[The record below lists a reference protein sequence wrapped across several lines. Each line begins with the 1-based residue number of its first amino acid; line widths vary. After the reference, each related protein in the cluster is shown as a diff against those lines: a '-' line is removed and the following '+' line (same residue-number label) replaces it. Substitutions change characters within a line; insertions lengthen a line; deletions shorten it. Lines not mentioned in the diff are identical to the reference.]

1 MIFQLAALVVCLLI
15 AFTLWLIV
23 WVRRIGPLMT
33 RVAALEARIADLTS
47 TVAFVQGETPTPTAR
62 PADAPQATPHDPPMH
77 QVAAAVPPAP
87 RPQSAPWPRTA
98 DAPQATSVPFEET
111 LGTNWLN
118 TLGAALL
125 VLGVAFFLSYQV
137 RQLGPVGKDLV
148 GLVLGATLLAG
159 GIVAE
164 RRTAYQVF
172 SRGLMAGGWGLLFFT
187 SFAMHH
193 VASARVIASEPIGL
207 ALMLAVAAGM
217 AAHALRYRSQVVTAT
232 ALLFAFGTVTLSH
245 DAAFTLTACTVLALT
260 SAAISLRMKW
270 VPLELG
276 AMAATYANHFL
287 WLPTL
292 AATPAGTAS
301 PLFPISLALLAC
313 YWLIFRTSF
322 VLRRGLSDEDERWA
336 TVGAA
341 IGTCGLIVV
350 ANRYPIGSG
359 WVAASLLI
367 LGAAD
372 ACMAWLVR
380 ERRTASTALIVM
392 ASALVAASVPVVA
405 GARVVS
411 FAWFIE
417 AEALVL
423 LGVRTRDRLIARVGI
438 AGTALAG
445 LHLFARHV
453 LPFIEG
459 AASTTASANVWLAA
473 LFVVSAAVYYGNELV
488 VGRRY
493 PETFVGHNERITAYL
508 LHMGSASLLAL
519 AWRLVPWSLVAPM
532 WGILGLC
539 TFVAALW
546 MRERGLRRS
555 ALAMLLTA
563 VARIALVDLWWLDS
577 QERYVAFVALG
588 AALMLVSYLYSRYR
602 TRLGDAG

>member
-1 MIFQLAALVVCLLI
+1 MLFQLAALIVCLLI
-15 AFTLWLIV
+15 AFPLWLIV

-33 RVAALEARIADLTS
+33 RVAALEARIADLTA

-62 PADAPQATPHDPPMH
+62 PVDAPAPTPHDPPMH
-77 QVAAAVPPAP
+77 RVAAAVPPAP

-98 DAPQATSVPFEET
+98 DAPQATSAPFEET
-111 LGTNWLN
+111 LGANWLN
-118 TLGAALL
+118 KLGAALL
-125 VLGVAFFLSYQV
+125 VLGVAFFLSFQV

-164 RRTAYQVF
+164 RRTAYRMF

-193 VASARVIASEPIGL
+193 VASARVIASEPAGL
-207 ALMLAVAAGM
+207 ALMLAVAAAM
-217 AAHALRYRSQVVTAT
+217 VAHALRYRSQVVTGL
-232 ALLFAFGTVTLSH
+232 ALVFAFGTVTISH

-276 AMAATYANHFL
+276 AIAATYANHFL

-336 TVGAA
+336 TLGAA
-341 IGTCGLIVV
+341 LSTCGLIVV
-350 ANRYPIGSG
+350 ANRYPLGLT

-372 ACMAWLVR
+372 ACVAWLAR
-380 ERRTASTALIVM
+380 ERRRAYVALVVM
-392 ASALVAASVPVVA
+392 ACALVAASVPVVA

-417 AEALVL
+417 AEAVVM
-423 LGVRTRDRLIARVGI
+423 LGVRTRDRLLTRVGV

-453 LPFIEG
+453 LPFIG
-459 AASTTASANVWLAA
+459 YTPATTAPVMRSIAA
-473 LFVVSAAVYYGNELV
+473 LFVVSAAVYYGNELLV
-488 VGRRY
+488 RRRY
-493 PETFVGHNERITAYL
+493 PETFVGHNERLTVYL

-519 AWRLVPWSLVAPM
+519 AWRLLPSSLVAPM

-546 MRERGLRRS
+546 MRERGLGRS
-555 ALAMLLTA
+555 ALAVLLTA
-563 VARIALVDLWWLDS
+563 VVRIALVDLWRLDS
-577 QERYVAFVALG
+577 QERYLAFVALG
-588 AALMLVSYLYSRYR
+588 AALLLVSYLYSRYR
-602 TRLGDAG
+602 TRLGDVG